1 MQKINFKRSLLVTA
15 LIASSY
21 GVFSQK
27 AEAGYCLPMQYGTA
41 QSPAS
46 NMYTG
51 YSPPMRETMTGCI
64 QVLSQLTN

>member
-46 NMYTG
+46 NMYSN
-51 YSPPMRETMTGCI
+51 SPLI
-64 QVLSQLTN
+64 S